1 MTNSQASS
9 LSTRDQIIR
18 SILFVPAD
26 SDRKLAKSIDLEADA
41 IAFDLEDSV
50 MPANKPL
57 ARKKLG
63 EFLKNNNCR
72 AEHWVRVNDV
82 RSGELLQDLA
92 AVVPMQPVGI
102 VLPKIHGP
110 EDLDL
115 VDHWLEMA
123 EAMTGV
129 RVGQTKII
137 AVATETPEAV
147 LRLSELGNRYRPRL
161 LGLIWGAE
169 DLSSAMGAGNP
180 RHEDGSWRFLY
191 QQVRGQVLLAAHML
205 EVQAIDTVYVDFTDP
220 EGCLANSR
228 DARHD
233 GFTGKVAI
241 HPGQVPI
248 INSAFT
254 PSDDEVVFAKRVVAA
269 FAGGE
274 GTVSLDGKMLDIPH
288 LKAAQ
293 RLLAIIGESR
303 PEGDS
308 EASTV

>member
-1 MTNSQASS
+1 MATPQTDSPS
-9 LSTRDQIIR
+9 IIR

-26 SDRKLAKSIDLEADA
+26 SDRKLVKSIDLEADA

-57 ARKKLG
+57 ARNKLG
-63 EFLKNNNCR
+63 EFLKTNTCK

-82 RSGELLQDLA
+82 RSGELLKDLA

-102 VLPKIHGP
+102 VLPKIYGP

-115 VDHWLEMA
+115 VSHWLEMA
-123 EAMTGV
+123 EAMVDVT
-129 RVGQTKII
+129 VGQTKIL

-147 LRLSELGNRYRPRL
+147 LRLSELGNRPRPRL
-161 LGLIWGAE
+161 AGLIWGAE
-169 DLSSAMGAGNP
+169 DLSSAIGAGNP

-191 QQVRGQVLLAAHML
+191 QQVRGQMLLAAHML
-205 EVQAIDTVYVDFTDP
+205 DVQAIDTVYVDFKNP
-220 EGCLANSR
+220 EGCLANAR
-228 DARHD
+228 EARHD

-241 HPGQVPI
+241 HPAQVET

-254 PSDDEVVFAKRVVAA
+254 PSDDEILFARRVVAA
-269 FAGGE
+269 FEEGE
-274 GTVSLDGKMLDIPH
+274 GAVSLDGNMLDIPH

-293 RLLAIIGESR
+293 RLLAN
-303 PEGDS
+303 
-308 EASTV
+308 V